1 MVSARMLIIAT
12 AVVLSACAVGPEATE
27 RQHQR
32 AIKAALAYLA
42 HERLPI
48 PREYIT
54 TVSLGKWFPELAPS
68 ELVYVVDIKVRE
80 GKKLK
85 TLYSVPINLH
95 RMRIQTF
102 EGMGAF
108 TTVDEKTI

>member
-1 MVSARMLIIAT
+1 MVSARILIIAT
-12 AVVLSACAVGPEATE
+12 AVLLSACAVGPQATE

-42 HERLPI
+42 NERLPI
-48 PREYIT
+48 PNEYST
-54 TVSLGKWFPELAPS
+54 TVSAGKWFSELEGT
-68 ELVYVVDIKVRE
+68 ELVYVVEIKVHE

-95 RMRIQTF
+95 RMRLQTF
-102 EGMGAF
+102 EGIGAF
-108 TTVDEKTI
+108 VRVDEKTI